1 MARTLKIFKGTTGI
15 NNKIDPV
22 RLKYNW
28 KTGVQELKLGV
39 NIDIDDTGRPSRRDG
54 HLITALT
61 GAYHSLFCDGGEC
74 LGVTGTALKVIH
86 ADYTATGIRNVT
98 AGARM
103 DYCQEGNRIYYLNG
117 FEKGY
122 VENSVS
128 YVWQTGN
135 YVGPTTTKTFSDPPT
150 GHLLTELNGRM
161 YIAEGDYVWHSE
173 PFTSFAQYNLAKNY
187 ILFSNRIKFLRA
199 VDDGL
204 YVGNEKEIF
213 FYAGMTP
220 KTFKKTKVANYPAI
234 EGTAVKVPG
243 SRIGKLDM
251 EVNFPGE
258 VIMLTTKEGIC
269 IAGHGGQFINLS
281 ERRLDYPSAQFGAG
295 LYKDG
300 KYISLLQP

>member
-39 NIDIDDTGRPSRRDG
+39 NIDVDDTGRPSRRDG

-98 AGARM
+98 VGVRM
-103 DYCQEGNRIYYLNG
+103 DYCQVGDRIYYLNG

-122 VENSVS
+122 VENSTNYTWAVGS
-128 YVWQTGN
+128 
-135 YVGPTTTKTFSDPPT
+135 YVGPTTTKKFSSPPI
-150 GHLLTELNGRM
+150 GHLLTLYNGRM
-161 YIAEGDYVWHSE
+161 YIAQDDVVWYSE
-173 PFTSFAQYNLAKNY
+173 PFAYGAYNMAQNF
-187 ILFSNRIKFLRA
+187 IPFSSRTKFLRA
-199 VDDGL
+199 VNDGI
-204 YVGNEKEIF
+204 YVGDEKDIYF
-213 FYAGMTP
+213 HKGKIP
-220 KTFKKTKVANYPAI
+220 KEFEQTKVANYPAI
-234 EGTAVKVPG
+234 EGTAEKVPG